1 MRSWLMVIG
10 VFAVLIS
17 ALMMFWLRP
26 RKLQLSAIW
35 PVIPVVDFTAS
46 GTVVVVPGRSLVAD
60 VKTFDDEL
68 LAYLMF
74 GYFRGLVARDGRR
87 AFLTYAREGKTLVYI
102 IRVELKDDLLGA
114 IPYLL
119 RLRAISGI
127 DQVSYRLVVSQ
138 VISQYEYES
147 HIFDSA
153 YNIPARKKLEL
164 LPRSQLAAYV
174 RRFIRFKAAT
184 DGRVRRRID
193 PIPHQPTRPEAH
205 RLAEDIISVADFYSL
220 PLGFFLGIGAMENNY
235 MNAQGDARNTA
246 WKRRA
251 EKGDV
256 ILKRGPK
263 GVLVTN
269 ESSGI
274 WQITKETLR
283 YAHRLFLKDKRDYT
297 KLPEH
302 LRPPRDLN
310 LNDVPPAVLTTY
322 AGLFLRDLLDRF
334 GGNVPLAV
342 GAYNGGPGNPNLKYE
357 EGVRMAAQH
366 ARTVLEHAAALQGRS
381 ATEMRF
387 ITSAR

>member
-26 RKLQLSAIW
+26 RKLQLSPIW
-35 PVIPVVDFTAS
+35 PVIPVVDFTAN
-46 GTVVVVPGRSLVAD
+46 GTVVVVPGRTLVAD

-87 AFLTYAREGKTLVYI
+87 AFLTYAREGKTLVYV
-102 IRVELKDDLLGA
+102 IRVELKNDLLGA

-127 DQVSYRLVVSQ
+127 DQVSYRLVVPQ
-138 VISQYEYES
+138 VISQYESES
-147 HIFDSA
+147 HIFDTA
-153 YNIPARKKLEL
+153 YNIPARKRLEL

-205 RLAEDIISVADFYSL
+205 RLAEDIIAVADFYSL

-334 GGNVPLAV
+334 RGNVPLAV